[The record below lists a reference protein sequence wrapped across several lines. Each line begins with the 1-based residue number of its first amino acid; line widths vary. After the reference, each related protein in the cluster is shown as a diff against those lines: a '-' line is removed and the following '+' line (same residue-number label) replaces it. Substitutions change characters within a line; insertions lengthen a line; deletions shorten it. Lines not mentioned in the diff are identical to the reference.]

1 MPETAFTRLLGVRLP
16 LQMAAI
22 GGLAVPV
29 MAAAV
34 ADAGGLGMLSG
45 VVGAPDLEAQFGQL
59 AEGTTVGVGFLMP
72 FLAAGPDI
80 SPITDLITT
89 WIHIGQALVGSI
101 GALAFIFAFI
111 WKITAVE
118 TKSALAAK
126 QWIQRIVVGTIG
138 VEVASSLV
146 GILTSSVP
154 SH

>member
-1 MPETAFTRLLGVRLP
+1 
-16 LQMAAI
+16 
-22 GGLAVPV
+22 
-29 MAAAV
+29 
-34 ADAGGLGMLSG
+34 ML
-45 VVGAPDLEAQFGQL
+45 
-59 AEGTTVGVGFLMP
+59 
-72 FLAAGPDI
+72 FLAGDPDI
-80 SPITDLITT
+80 TPIVNLINT

-146 GILTSSVP
+146 GILTNSVP
-154 SH
+154 TSH